1 MVTMRGQG
9 KLTAIYALGGTW
21 LAVSILAVTIG
32 VRAEERELE
41 ATSTDAIEAAGLNA
55 EIVGFDGRDAV
66 VAVAESDRSAAE
78 STLLAVRGVRTVR
91 WDESTPPVV
100 AAPTTTTA
108 PGTTSTTTT
117 SPTRVAPT
125 VAALTATLD
134 QGHLTVTGVL
144 PDAQAAGRLGAVVD
158 LIYAPF
164 LDNGL
169 VVDVDVAGAAWVDRA
184 DVVAVLP
191 ILSTASVTL
200 EGDAAVVT
208 GLAPT
213 EERRAK
219 IVGAIS
225 AAVGPEVEVR
235 NDVIVTGLGP
245 PIVEAAVSPDGTVR
259 LGGVVPSEEIA
270 TMLRETMVGI
280 YGIERLVDE
289 LVVADDVDASFSLFR
304 LPVVFPLFAPISEW
318 QLKIEDDVITGA
330 LRGGAT
336 FASGSAELTPE
347 LLGLLDI
354 AAGILLR
361 NPTLGLTIEGHTDAI
376 GSETSNQRLSEQRAT
391 NAAAYLVAAGIADPR
406 LAPIGYGES
415 RPIAD
420 NTTAEGRARNR
431 RVDFGFG
438 PVSTGG
444 R

>member
-1 MVTMRGQG
+1 M
-9 KLTAIYALGGTW
+9 
-21 LAVSILAVTIG
+21 
-32 VRAEERELE
+32 
-41 ATSTDAIEAAGLNA
+41 
-55 EIVGFDGRDAV
+55 
-66 VAVAESDRSAAE
+66 AESDRSAAE

-91 WDESTPPVV
+91 WDESKPPVA

-117 SPTRVAPT
+117 STTRVAPT

-158 LIYAPF
+158 LVYAPF

-169 VVDVDVAGAAWVDRA
+169 VVDVDVAGAAWVDRAA

-235 NDVIVTGLGP
+235 NDVVVTGLGP

-270 TMLRETMVGI
+270 TMLRETMVGV
-280 YGIERLVDE
+280 YG
-289 LVVADDVDASFSLFR
+289 
-304 LPVVFPLFAPISEW
+304 
-318 QLKIEDDVITGA
+318 T
-330 LRGGAT
+330 
-336 FASGSAELTPE
+336 
-347 LLGLLDI
+347 
-354 AAGILLR
+354 
-361 NPTLGLTIEGHTDAI
+361 
-376 GSETSNQRLSEQRAT
+376 
-391 NAAAYLVAAGIADPR
+391 
-406 LAPIGYGES
+406 
-415 RPIAD
+415 
-420 NTTAEGRARNR
+420 
-431 RVDFGFG
+431 
-438 PVSTGG
+438 
-444 R
+444 